1 MERKLEFYGN
11 LVFGILIIAA
21 TLCFLLIDTTAY
33 LTKTIAS
40 ALFVLCGAFNLILV
54 YKSKV
59 KNAWKSIIMLI
70 GLVFAMIGDIFL
82 ISEEGFV
89 IGAIFFAI
97 GHIFFFVYF
106 CVLQKFNWADLI
118 TFALLVLIS
127 MLVIFLY
134 PFEFNGMQPL
144 VAVYAV
150 IISLMLSKAVGNYFK
165 SPTTEN
171 LVAMLGAFLFFFSDL
186 MLLFFVFGG
195 NTVIFDYL
203 CVCTYY
209 PAEFLLALTILL
221 QKDNYKKR
229 F

>member
-1 MERKLEFYGN
+1 MERKFEFYGN
-11 LVFGILIIAA
+11 LIFAVLIVVA
-21 TLCFLLIDTTAY
+21 TLCFLFIDISDY
-33 LTKTIAS
+33 ITKTIAS

-54 YKSKV
+54 YDNKTN
-59 KNAWKSIIMLI
+59 NAWKSIIMLI
-70 GLVFAMIGDIFL
+70 GLVFAMIGDIVL
-82 ISEEGFV
+82 IGNFMV
-89 IGAIFFAI
+89 GAIFFAI
-97 GHIFFFVYF
+97 GHIFFFIYF
-106 CVLQKFNWADLI
+106 CLLQKFNWADLI
-118 TFALLVLIS
+118 TFAFLVLIS

-134 PFEFNGMQPL
+134 PFEFDGMQPL

-150 IISLMLSKAVGNYFK
+150 IISLMLAKAVGNYVK

-171 LVAMLGAFLFFFSDL
+171 LIALLGAFLFFFSDL
-186 MLLFFVFGG
+186 MLLFFVYGG
-195 NTVIFDYL
+195 NTIIFDYL